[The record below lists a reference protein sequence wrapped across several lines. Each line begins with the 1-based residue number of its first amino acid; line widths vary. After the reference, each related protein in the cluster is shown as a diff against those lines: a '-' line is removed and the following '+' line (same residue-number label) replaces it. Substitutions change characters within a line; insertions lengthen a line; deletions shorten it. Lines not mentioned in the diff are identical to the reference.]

1 MPSPSSRN
9 SKSDLLLRAM
19 SWLGF
24 GAGLYLLPAIAVIL
38 DEEILD
44 TNWISNQMPPEL
56 GRIFCKLYPW
66 VCTMYGG

>member
-1 MPSPSSRN
+1 
-9 SKSDLLLRAM
+9 M

-24 GAGLYLLPAIAVIL
+24 GVGLYLLPAIAVIL

-44 TNWISNQMPPEL
+44 TNWISNHMPPEL

-66 VCTMYGG
+66 VCAAYGG